1 MQNNRCESRC
11 RAVARALWGLASICL
26 LAACGGGSNNS
37 DAEPAA
43 PSPSPAPNATATLSW
58 SGSSNAS
65 IAGYRVYHGVAPGAY
80 QQAKGSGIAAGR
92 VDTFVVTGLAAGQR
106 HYFAVT
112 AHDAQGNESDYSPEA
127 SKVVQ

>member
-11 RAVARALWGLASICL
+11 RAVAKALSGLACFGA
-26 LAACGGGSNNS
+26 LAACGGDANNS

-43 PSPSPAPNATATLSW
+43 PSPSSAPNATATLSW
-58 SGSSNAS
+58 SAADNAN
-65 IAGYRVYHGVAPGAY
+65 IAGYRVYHGMAPGAY

-92 VDTFVVTGLAAGQR
+92 GETFVVTGLAAGQR